1 MAERRQF
8 CTFFLD
14 GLRFGVDVQ
23 KVQEVV
29 PYQEMTRVPLAP
41 PTVRGLLNLRGQIVT
56 GIDLRRRL
64 GLTERPSGSLPLNV
78 VLRGEDS
85 PVSFL
90 VDEIGEVIEVDADAR
105 ERPPETLQGRVRE
118 LIQGVYPLQEELL
131 LVLDTANTLDL
142 NQDISR
148 LGPGPSPLPL
158 SPAGRGEPSVPPLPA
173 GERGR
178 GEGRIS
184 T

>member
-1 MAERRQF
+1 MATRQQF

-29 PYQEMTRVPLAP
+29 PYQPMTRVPLAP

-64 GLTERPSGSLPLNV
+64 ELPERPEGSLPINV

-90 VDEIGEVIEVDADAR
+90 VDEIGEVIELSADDC
-105 ERPPETLQGRVRE
+105 EPPPDTLRGRARE
-118 LIQGVYPLQEELL
+118 LIQGVYPLADELL
-131 LVLDTANTLDL
+131 LILDTGKTLDL
-142 NQDISR
+142 QLQTLR
-148 LGPGPSPLPL
+148 
-158 SPAGRGEPSVPPLPA
+158 
-173 GERGR
+173 
-178 GEGRIS
+178 
-184 T
+184 

>member
-1 MAERRQF
+1 MAERQQL

-64 GLTERPSGSLPLNV
+64 ELPERPTEGLPMNV
-78 VLRGEDS
+78 VLRGADS

-90 VDEIGEVIEVDADAR
+90 VDEIGEVIDVAADAC
-105 ERPPETLQGRVRE
+105 E
-118 LIQGVYPLQEELL
+118 
-131 LVLDTANTLDL
+131 
-142 NQDISR
+142 
-148 LGPGPSPLPL
+148 
-158 SPAGRGEPSVPPLPA
+158 
-173 GERGR
+173 
-178 GEGRIS
+178 
-184 T
+184 

>member
-1 MAERRQF
+1 MGDRLQF

-41 PTVRGLLNLRGQIVT
+41 ATVRGLLNLRGQIVT

-64 GLTERPSGSLPLNV
+64 ELPERPEGRLPMNV

-90 VDEIGEVIEVDADAR
+90 VDDIGEVIEVDADAW
-105 ERPPETLQGRVRE
+105 ERPPETLRGRARE
-118 LIQGVYPLQEELL
+118 LIRAVYPLPEELL
-131 LVLDTANTLDL
+131 LILDTAKTLDL
-142 NQDISR
+142 NLETPR
-148 LGPGPSPLPL
+148 
-158 SPAGRGEPSVPPLPA
+158 
-173 GERGR
+173 
-178 GEGRIS
+178 
-184 T
+184 

>member
-1 MAERRQF
+1 MARTQF

-56 GIDLRRRL
+56 GIDLHRRL
-64 GLTERPSGSLPLNV
+64 ELTERPAESLPMNV
-78 VLRGEDS
+78 VLRDEGS

-90 VDEIGEVIEVDADAR
+90 VDEIGEVIEV
-105 ERPPETLQGRVRE
+105 
-118 LIQGVYPLQEELL
+118 
-131 LVLDTANTLDL
+131 
-142 NQDISR
+142 
-148 LGPGPSPLPL
+148 
-158 SPAGRGEPSVPPLPA
+158 
-173 GERGR
+173 
-178 GEGRIS
+178 
-184 T
+184 

>member
-8 CTFFLD
+8 CSFFLD

-41 PTVRGLLNLRGQIVT
+41 PTVQGLLNLRGQIVT

-64 GLTERPSGSLPLNV
+64 ELAERPEDSLPMNV

-90 VDEIGEVIEVDADAR
+90 VDDIGEVIEVAADAC
-105 ERPPETLQGRVRE
+105 ERPPETLRGRVRE
-118 LIQGVYPLQEELL
+118 LIEAVYPLPDELL
-131 LVLDTANTLDL
+131 LILDTVKTLDL
-142 NQDISR
+142 NLDRSR
-148 LGPGPSPLPL
+148 
-158 SPAGRGEPSVPPLPA
+158 
-173 GERGR
+173 
-178 GEGRIS
+178 
-184 T
+184 

>member
-1 MAERRQF
+1 MANKQQF

-23 KVQEVV
+23 QVQEVV

-56 GIDLRRRL
+56 GIELRRRL
-64 GLTERPSGSLPLNV
+64 ELPDRPEGTLPMNV

-90 VDEIGEVIEVDADAR
+90 VDDIGEVIEIATDGW
-105 ERPPETLQGRVRE
+105 EPPPETLQARIRE
-118 LIQGVYPLQEELL
+118 LIQGVVTLPQHEELL
-131 LVLDTANTLDL
+131 LILDTERTLDL
-142 NQDISR
+142 HQDNSR
-148 LGPGPSPLPL
+148 QALDRRPQN
-158 SPAGRGEPSVPPLPA
+158 
-173 GERGR
+173 
-178 GEGRIS
+178 
-184 T
+184 

>member
-1 MAERRQF
+1 MLELRQF

-41 PTVRGLLNLRGQIVT
+41 PMVRGLLNLRGQIVT

-64 GLTERPSGSLPLNV
+64 ELPERDSDSRPMNV

-90 VDEIGEVIEVDADAR
+90 VDDVGEVIDVPVGAWEL
-105 ERPPETLQGRVRE
+105 PPETLQARVRE
-118 LIQGVYPLQEELL
+118 LIEGVCPLEKELL
-131 LVLDTANTLDL
+131 LILNIVKTLDL
-142 NQDISR
+142 NK
-148 LGPGPSPLPL
+148 G
-158 SPAGRGEPSVPPLPA
+158 
-173 GERGR
+173 
-178 GEGRIS
+178 
-184 T
+184 TF

>member
-8 CTFFLD
+8 CSFFLD
-14 GLRFGVDVQ
+14 GLRFGVE
-23 KVQEVV
+23 VQEVV

-64 GLTERPSGSLPLNV
+64 ELADPPAGGLPLNV

-90 VDEIGEVIEVDADAR
+90 VDEIGEVVEVAADAWV
-105 ERPPETLQGRVRE
+105 RPPETLRGRVRE
-118 LIQGVYPLQEELL
+118 LIQGVYPLPDELL
-131 LVLDTANTLDL
+131 LVLD
-142 NQDISR
+142 
-148 LGPGPSPLPL
+148 
-158 SPAGRGEPSVPPLPA
+158 
-173 GERGR
+173 
-178 GEGRIS
+178 
-184 T
+184 

>member
-1 MAERRQF
+1 MTQRQQF

-64 GLTERPSGSLPLNV
+64 ELPERPAGAMPMNV

-90 VDEIGEVIEVDADAR
+90 VDDIGEVLEIAAEAC
-105 ERPPETLQGRVRE
+105 ERPPDTLQGRVRE
-118 LIQGVYPLQEELL
+118 LILSVYPLPDELL
-131 LVLDTANTLDL
+131 LVLDTAKTLDL
-142 NQDISR
+142 TLDSSR
-148 LGPGPSPLPL
+148 AA
-158 SPAGRGEPSVPPLPA
+158 PA
-173 GERGR
+173 ERGFQP
-178 GEGRIS
+178 
-184 T
+184 

>member
-23 KVQEVV
+23 QVQEVV

-64 GLTERPSGSLPLNV
+64 ELPESASGSLPMNV

-90 VDEIGEVIEVDADAR
+90 VDEIGEVIEVADDAW

-118 LIQGVYPLQEELL
+118 LIQGVCPLQDELL
-131 LVLDTANTLDL
+131 LILDTAKTLDL
-142 NQDISR
+142 HQDTSR
-148 LGPGPSPLPL
+148 
-158 SPAGRGEPSVPPLPA
+158 
-173 GERGR
+173 
-178 GEGRIS
+178 
-184 T
+184 

>member
-29 PYQEMTRVPLAP
+29 PYQAMTRVPLAP
-41 PTVRGLLNLRGQIVT
+41 AMVLGLLNLRGQIVT

-64 GLTERPSGSLPLNV
+64 ELPERPADRLPMNV

-90 VDEIGEVIEVDADAR
+90 VDEIGEVIEVAADTWQ
-105 ERPPETLQGRVRE
+105 RPPDTLQGRVRD
-118 LIQGVYPLQEELL
+118 LIQGVCPLEDELL
-131 LVLDTANTLDL
+131 LILDTAKTLNLLADTSP
-142 NQDISR
+142 SR
-148 LGPGPSPLPL
+148 PNADHGLQP
-158 SPAGRGEPSVPPLPA
+158 
-173 GERGR
+173 
-178 GEGRIS
+178 
-184 T
+184 

>member
-1 MAERRQF
+1 MLERRQF

-23 KVQEVV
+23 QVQEVV

-41 PTVRGLLNLRGQIVT
+41 PAVRGLLNLRGQIVT

-64 GLTERPSGSLPLNV
+64 ELPDRPAETLPMNV

-90 VDEIGEVIEVDADAR
+90 VDDIGEVVEVAEGAW
-105 ERPPETLQGRVRE
+105 ERPPETLRGEVRE
-118 LIQGVYPLQEELL
+118 LIQGVCPLPGELL
-131 LVLDTANTLDL
+131 LVLDTAKTLDL
-142 NQDISR
+142 NPSSR
-148 LGPGPSPLPL
+148 
-158 SPAGRGEPSVPPLPA
+158 
-173 GERGR
+173 
-178 GEGRIS
+178 
-184 T
+184 

>member
-1 MAERRQF
+1 MAERQQL

-64 GLTERPSGSLPLNV
+64 ELPERPTGGLPMNV

-90 VDEIGEVIEVDADAR
+90 VDEIGEVIEVAADAC
-105 ERPPETLQGRVRE
+105 ERPPETLQERVRE
-118 LIQGVYPLQEELL
+118 LIQAVYPLADELV
-131 LVLDTANTLDL
+131 LVLDTAKTLDL
-142 NQDISR
+142 NLETSR
-148 LGPGPSPLPL
+148 
-158 SPAGRGEPSVPPLPA
+158 
-173 GERGR
+173 
-178 GEGRIS
+178 
-184 T
+184 

>member
-14 GLRFGVDVQ
+14 GLRFGVNVQ
-23 KVQEVV
+23 NVQEVV

-64 GLTERPSGSLPLNV
+64 ELPERAADKLPMNV

-90 VDEIGEVIEVDADAR
+90 VDEIGEVIEVDADAW
-105 ERPPETLQGRVRE
+105 ERPPDTLQGRVRE
-118 LIQGVYPLQEELL
+118 LIHGVCPLQDELL
-131 LVLDTANTLDL
+131 LILDTATTLEL
-142 NQDISR
+142 HQETPR
-148 LGPGPSPLPL
+148 
-158 SPAGRGEPSVPPLPA
+158 
-173 GERGR
+173 
-178 GEGRIS
+178 
-184 T
+184 

>member
-29 PYQEMTRVPLAP
+29 PSQEMTRVPLAP

-64 GLTERPSGSLPLNV
+64 ELPDRRADSLPMNI
-78 VLRGEDS
+78 VLRDEDN

-90 VDEIGEVIEVDADAR
+90 VDQIGEVIEVAADTC
-105 ERPPETLQGRVRE
+105 ERPPETLHGRVRD
-118 LIQGVYPLQEELL
+118 LIQGVYPLADELL
-131 LVLDTANTLDL
+131 LVLDTTRTLDL
-142 NQDISR
+142 NQ
-148 LGPGPSPLPL
+148 
-158 SPAGRGEPSVPPLPA
+158 EPS
-173 GERGR
+173 R
-178 GEGRIS
+178 
-184 T
+184 

>member
-14 GLRFGVDVQ
+14 GLRFGVSVE

-41 PTVRGLLNLRGQIVT
+41 ATVRGLLNLRGQIVT

-64 GLTERPSGSLPLNV
+64 ELGERPAGALPMNV
-78 VLRGEDS
+78 VLRGEEN

-90 VDEIGEVIEVDADAR
+90 VDDIGEVIELAADTC
-105 ERPPETLQGRVRE
+105 ERPPDTLQGRVRD
-118 LIQGVYPLQEELL
+118 LIRGVYPL
-131 LVLDTANTLDL
+131 
-142 NQDISR
+142 
-148 LGPGPSPLPL
+148 
-158 SPAGRGEPSVPPLPA
+158 
-173 GERGR
+173 
-178 GEGRIS
+178 
-184 T
+184 

>member
-8 CTFFLD
+8 CSFFLD

-41 PTVRGLLNLRGQIVT
+41 PTVQGLLNLRGQIVT

-64 GLTERPSGSLPLNV
+64 ELPDRPEGRLPMNI

-90 VDEIGEVIEVDADAR
+90 VDDIGEVIEVTADAC
-105 ERPPETLQGRVRE
+105 ERPPETLRGRVRE
-118 LIQGVYPLQEELL
+118 LIEAVYPLPDELL
-131 LVLDTANTLDL
+131 LILDTVRTLDL
-142 NQDISR
+142 NLDKPRQ
-148 LGPGPSPLPL
+148 G
-158 SPAGRGEPSVPPLPA
+158 A
-173 GERGR
+173 
-178 GEGRIS
+178 
-184 T
+184 

>member
-1 MAERRQF
+1 MAERQQF

-14 GLRFGVDVQ
+14 GLRFGVDVRQ
-23 KVQEVV
+23 VQEVV

-64 GLTERPSGSLPLNV
+64 ELPERPAGSLPMNV

-90 VDEIGEVIEVDADAR
+90 VDEIGEVIEVAADAW
-105 ERPPETLQGRVRE
+105 ERPPETLRGRVRE
-118 LIQGVYPLQEELL
+118 LIQGVYPLPDELL
-131 LVLDTANTLDL
+131 LVLDTARTLDL
-142 NQDISR
+142 N
-148 LGPGPSPLPL
+148 
-158 SPAGRGEPSVPPLPA
+158 
-173 GERGR
+173 
-178 GEGRIS
+178 EGVGNRE
-184 T
+184 

>member
-64 GLTERPSGSLPLNV
+64 ELLERTSGNLPMNV

-85 PVSFL
+85 PVSLL
-90 VDEIGEVIEVDADAR
+90 VDAIGEVIEVAADAW
-105 ERPPETLQGRVRE
+105 ERPPPTLQGRVRE
-118 LIQGVYPLQEELL
+118 LIEGVCPVQEGLPLTR
-131 LVLDTANTLDL
+131 DPAGTLDPKQ
-142 NQDISR
+142 NTPR
-148 LGPGPSPLPL
+148 
-158 SPAGRGEPSVPPLPA
+158 
-173 GERGR
+173 
-178 GEGRIS
+178 
-184 T
+184 

>member
-8 CTFFLD
+8 CSFFLD

-29 PYQEMTRVPLAP
+29 AYQEMTRVPLAP
-41 PTVRGLLNLRGQIVT
+41 TTIRGLLNLRGQIIT

-64 GLTERPSGSLPLNV
+64 ELTERPADSLPMNV

-90 VDEIGEVIEVDADAR
+90 VDDIGEVIEVDADAC
-105 ERPPETLQGRVRE
+105 EPPPETLRGRVRE
-118 LIQGVYPLQEELL
+118 LIQGVYPLADELL
-131 LVLDTANTLDL
+131 LVLDTAKTIDL
-142 NQDISR
+142 NLEISR
-148 LGPGPSPLPL
+148 
-158 SPAGRGEPSVPPLPA
+158 
-173 GERGR
+173 
-178 GEGRIS
+178 
-184 T
+184 

>member
-8 CTFFLD
+8 CSFFLD

-41 PTVRGLLNLRGQIVT
+41 STVRGLLNLRGQIVT

-64 GLTERPSGSLPLNV
+64 ELAERPAESLPMNV

-90 VDEIGEVIEVDADAR
+90 VDDIGEVVEVTAEAW
-105 ERPPETLQGRVRE
+105 ERPPETLRGRVRE
-118 LIQGVYPLQEELL
+118 LILGVYPLPDELL
-131 LVLDTANTLDL
+131 LVLDTAKTLDL
-142 NQDISR
+142 NLETSR
-148 LGPGPSPLPL
+148 
-158 SPAGRGEPSVPPLPA
+158 
-173 GERGR
+173 
-178 GEGRIS
+178 
-184 T
+184 

>member
-1 MAERRQF
+1 MGERRQF
-8 CTFFLD
+8 CSFFLN
-14 GLRFGVDVQ
+14 GLRFGVDVR

-64 GLTERPSGSLPLNV
+64 ELAERPADSLPMNV

-90 VDEIGEVIEVDADAR
+90 VDDIGEVIEVDADAC
-105 ERPPETLQGRVRE
+105 EPPPETLRGPVRE
-118 LIQGVYPLQEELL
+118 LIQGVYPLPDELL
-131 LVLDTANTLDL
+131 LVLDTDRTMNVTK
-142 NQDISR
+142 SGR
-148 LGPGPSPLPL
+148 L
-158 SPAGRGEPSVPPLPA
+158 
-173 GERGR
+173 
-178 GEGRIS
+178 EG
-184 T
+184 

>member
-1 MAERRQF
+1 MAEHRQY

-64 GLTERPSGSLPLNV
+64 ELAERPAGSLPMNV

-90 VDEIGEVIEVDADAR
+90 VDDVGEVIEVAADSC
-105 ERPPETLQGRVRE
+105 ERPPDTLQGRVRE
-118 LIQGVYPLQEELL
+118 LIQGVYPLPDELL
-131 LVLDTANTLDL
+131 LVLDTAKTLDL
-142 NQDISR
+142 HLDTSR
-148 LGPGPSPLPL
+148 
-158 SPAGRGEPSVPPLPA
+158 
-173 GERGR
+173 
-178 GEGRIS
+178 
-184 T
+184 